1 MTAWCLDV
9 IAELALS
16 PQHWVIDGI
25 HPPFLTKQTDEFVSF
40 RQPGLKDP

>member
-16 PQHWVIDGI
+16 PQCRIIDGI
-25 HPPFLTKQTDEFVSF
+25 HPLSLTKQPDEFVSF
-40 RQPGLKDP
+40 RRPELKDP